1 MGLDMYL
8 YAKEYVSSK
17 EYKQDSERGFYS
29 EPNPRFSEILDGMG
43 LTYEDV
49 EEELPSAHIK
59 FKIMQWRK
67 ANAIH
72 QWFVENVQGG
82 TDDCGNYYVSTGQLE
97 DLRGVLGQALAIH
110 DGSDETKIENV
121 LPTQSG
127 FFFGG
132 TDYDEWYWEEIEHTY
147 KKIDKILN
155 NPKFEN
161 YEFEYASSW

>member
-8 YAKEYVSSK
+8 YAKEYVSGNN
-17 EYKQDSERGFYS
+17 YGHDSERGYFK
-29 EPNPRFSEILDGMG
+29 EPNQRFSEFLDAMD

-49 EEELPSAHIK
+49 EEDMPSAHIK

-82 TDDCGNYYVSTGQLE
+82 VDDCGEYYVSTGQLE
-97 DLRGVLGQALAIH
+97 DLRGTLGQALAIR
-110 DGSDETKIENV
+110 DGSDSTPIEDV

-132 TDYDEWYWEEIEHTY
+132 TEYDEWYWKDIEYTY
-147 KKIDKILN
+147 NKIDQILN
-155 NPKFEN
+155 NRKFEN
-161 YEFEYASSW
+161 YDFEYSSSW